1 HTKRP
6 GLRLRKKRLHHARS
20 RWPLLVSRSQKRNR
34 TWLDGVLV
42 RIVFYNDWIGQSREK
57 HASQNGW
64 MILSQVDIRRAVE
77 AGEIGLLQTWRKI
90 SGERLLLICD
100 LAFNLRNLGIWGESR
115 SQ

>member
-1 HTKRP
+1 
-6 GLRLRKKRLHHARS
+6 
-20 RWPLLVSRSQKRNR
+20 
-34 TWLDGVLV
+34 
-42 RIVFYNDWIGQSREK
+42 
-57 HASQNGW
+57 